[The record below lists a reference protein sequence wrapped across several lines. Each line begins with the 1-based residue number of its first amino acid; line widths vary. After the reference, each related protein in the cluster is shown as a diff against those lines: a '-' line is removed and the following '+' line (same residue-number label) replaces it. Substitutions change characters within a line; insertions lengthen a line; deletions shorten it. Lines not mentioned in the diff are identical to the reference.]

1 MDKLQCITSDNAS
14 NNYTLAAALSIK
26 LSDEADIE
34 WNNETHHLPCLA
46 HIINL
51 LVKKLLS
58 VIKKKTP
65 ARGTRNVDDIEPESE
80 DDMNLDLEDLPESD
94 GTAFRV
100 LLATIGRLA
109 TSLRRSTMRWKIFQA
124 ACKSYNIEPMTIP
137 FAMDIRFSSHYRQLF
152 VAIYFRRPLHRYI
165 DDAHFK
171 PQERHLYE
179 LSDEQ

>member
-1 MDKLQCITSDNAS
+1 
-14 NNYTLAAALSIK
+14 
-26 LSDEADIE
+26 
-34 WNNETHHLPCLA
+34 
-46 HIINL
+46 
-51 LVKKLLS
+51 

-109 TSLRRSTMRWKIFQA
+109 TSLQRSTMRWKIFQA
-124 ACKSYNIEPMTIP
+124 ACKSYDIEPITIP
-137 FAMDIRFSSHYRQLF
+137 FAMDVWFSSHYRQLF
-152 VAIYFRRPLHRYI
+152 VAIYLRRPLRRHV